1 MREWAWLKSPKTA
14 LKPNKTKK
22 NETVSKIESSLDKL
36 FAKLVQIKDVG
47 IARLCALWKKYS
59 PQANRYISQLK
70 KIDYA
75 TAKAFVIRFRW
86 RILLVLIV
94 LYAGSKTY
102 DYFFPASG
110 KSGGPITVS
119 TIVVEKKDIPLI
131 MEASGTIVSASIVD
145 IRPMVTNT
153 VAKIEIKDGQEIK
166 AGDLLFVLDDRNDK
180 ANYEK
185 LKALADD
192 AQKQYLRAKELVAKN
207 FISKAGLETT
217 LANAKSAQA
226 AARAAEV
233 QLSFD
238 YIRSPIDG
246 RAGIINVFPGS
257 LVQASNV
264 VTTATSSTATSS
276 VGSMVTITQLN
287 PINVQFVIPEKDIP
301 IMLEN
306 QLDGDA
312 MSVKVT
318 VGESGKKTY
327 EGKVLVIDNQVD
339 PSIAAVRVKAQIPN
353 DSKTLLPGQ
362 FARVSLVA
370 STLKDALAIPSQAVV
385 INPRGKLVY
394 VVDKDGKAESK
405 PVKVVYEYQ
414 GSSIVTGIEAG
425 DRVVVEGKQNL
436 RPGSKVLEAK
446 STPASAPNS
455 APAATPAPTTAPA
468 TPSTTDKKWRSPN
481 YVFGVQ

>member
-1 MREWAWLKSPKTA
+1 M
-14 LKPNKTKK
+14 
-22 NETVSKIESSLDKL
+22 SKIESSLDKL
-36 FAKLVQIKDVG
+36 LIKLGQLKGAVK
-47 IARLCALWKKYS
+47 ARLCALWQKYS
-59 PQANRYISQLK
+59 PQLDRYIHQIK
-70 KIDYA
+70 QIDYA
-75 TAKAFVIRFRW
+75 TAKAFVIRFKW

-94 LYAGSKTY
+94 LYAGSKAY
-102 DYFFPASG
+102 DYFFPASE
-110 KSGGPITVS
+110 KTGGPVTVTS
-119 TIVVEKKDIPLI
+119 VVVEKKDIPLI
-131 MEASGTIVSASIVD
+131 IESTGTIVSSSIVD

-153 VAKIEIKDGQEIK
+153 VSKIEVKDGQEVK

-246 RAGIINVFPGS
+246 RAGIVNVFPGS

-301 IMLEN
+301 VMLEN
-306 QLDGDA
+306 QLDGEA
-312 MSVKVT
+312 MVVKVT

-327 EGKVLVIDNQVD
+327 EGKVIVIDNQVD

-353 DSKTLLPGQ
+353 TDKTLLPGQ
-362 FARVSLVA
+362 FARVSLIA
-370 STLKDALAIPSQAVV
+370 STMKDVLSIPSQAVV
-385 INPRGKLVY
+385 INPRGELVY
-394 VVDKDGKAESK
+394 VIDKDGKTVSK

-414 GSSIVTGIEAG
+414 GFSVVTGIEAG

-436 RPGSKVLEAK
+436 RPGSKVREAK
-446 STPASAPNS
+446 SQAPASAPS
-455 APAATPAPTTAPA
+455 APASPSAAPETP
-468 TPSTTDKKWRSPN
+468 TPTDKK
-481 YVFGVQ
+481 

>member
-1 MREWAWLKSPKTA
+1 M
-14 LKPNKTKK
+14 
-22 NETVSKIESSLDKL
+22 SKIESSLDKAV
-36 FAKLVQIKDVG
+36 AKLVQLKNTG
-47 IARLCALWKKYS
+47 KACLCAQWQKYS
-59 PQANRYISQLK
+59 PQISRLKQL
-70 KIDYA
+70 DYP
-75 TAKAFVIRFRW
+75 TSKAFVIKFKW
-86 RILLVLIV
+86 RILLAIII

-102 DYFFPASG
+102 DYFFPASE
-110 KSGGPITVS
+110 KAGGPVTITSV
-119 TIVVEKKDIPLI
+119 VVEKKDVPLI
-131 MEASGTIVSASIVD
+131 IEATGTIVSNSIVD

-153 VAKIEIKDGQEIK
+153 VAKIEVKDGQEVK
-166 AGDLLFVLDDRNDK
+166 AGDLLFTLDDRNDK

-233 QLSFD
+233 QISFD
-238 YIRSPIDG
+238 YIKSPIDG
-246 RAGIINVFPGS
+246 RAGIVNVFPGS
-257 LVQASNV
+257 LVQASNIV
-264 VTTATSSTATSS
+264 STATSSTATSS

-306 QLDGDA
+306 QLDGEA
-312 MSVKVT
+312 MTVKVA
-318 VGESGKKTY
+318 VGDSGKRTY

-353 DSKTLLPGQ
+353 DDKTLLPGQ

-370 STLKDALAIPSQAVV
+370 NTLKDALAIPSQAVI
-385 INPRGKLVY
+385 INARGKMVY
-394 VVDKDGKAESK
+394 VVDKDGKAVSK
-405 PVKVVYEYQ
+405 PIKVVYEYL
-414 GSSIVTGIEAG
+414 GSTVVTGIEPG

-436 RPGSKVLEAK
+436 RPGSKVRESK
-446 STPASAPNS
+446 SATPPVNPPAPPTSSPSAT
-455 APAATPAPTTAPA
+455 APAA
-468 TPSTTDKKWRSPN
+468 PSTPEKK
-481 YVFGVQ
+481 

>member
-1 MREWAWLKSPKTA
+1 
-14 LKPNKTKK
+14 
-22 NETVSKIESSLDKL
+22 VSKIESSLDKL
-36 FAKLVQIKDVG
+36 AIKLGQVKDTG
-47 IARLCALWKKYS
+47 KARLCRLWQKSS
-59 PQANRYISQLK
+59 PKLDRYIHQIK
-70 KIDYA
+70 QIDYA

-94 LYAGSKTY
+94 LYAGSKAY
-102 DYFFPASG
+102 DYFFPASD
-110 KSGGPITVS
+110 KAGGPVTVTS
-119 TIVVEKKDIPLI
+119 IVVEKKDIPLI
-131 MEASGTIVSASIVD
+131 IESTGTIVSSSIVD

-153 VAKIEIKDGQEIK
+153 VAKIEVKDGQEVK

-192 AQKQYLRAKELVAKN
+192 AEKQYLRAKELVAKN

-246 RAGIINVFPGS
+246 RAGIVNVFPGS

-301 IMLEN
+301 VMLEN
-306 QLDGDA
+306 QLDGEA
-312 MSVKVT
+312 MAVKVT

-327 EGKVLVIDNQVD
+327 EGKVIVIDNQVD

-353 DSKTLLPGQ
+353 IDKTLLPGQ
-362 FARVSLVA
+362 FARVSLIA
-370 STLKDALAIPSQAVV
+370 STMKDVLSIPSQAVV

-394 VVDKDGKAESK
+394 VIDKDGKTVSK

-414 GSSIVTGIEAG
+414 GSSVVTGIEAG
-425 DRVVVEGKQNL
+425 DRVVIEGKQNL
-436 RPGSKVLEAK
+436 RPGSKVREAK
-446 STPASAPNS
+446 SQAPDS
-455 APAATPAPTTAPA
+455 VLSAPA
-468 TPSTTDKKWRSPN
+468 TPSAAPATPTPSDKK
-481 YVFGVQ
+481 

>member
-1 MREWAWLKSPKTA
+1 
-14 LKPNKTKK
+14 
-22 NETVSKIESSLDKL
+22 VSKIESSLDRLLFKL
-36 FAKLVQIKDVG
+36 GQLKDAVK
-47 IARLCALWKKYS
+47 ARLCALWQKYS
-59 PQANRYISQLK
+59 PLLDRYIHQLK
-70 KIDYA
+70 QIDYA
-75 TAKAFVIRFRW
+75 TAKALLIRFKW

-102 DYFFPASG
+102 DYFFPASE
-110 KSGGPITVS
+110 KTGGPVTVTS
-119 TIVVEKKDIPLI
+119 IVVEKKDIPLI
-131 MEASGTIVSASIVD
+131 IESTGTIVSSSIVD

-153 VAKIEIKDGQEIK
+153 VAKIEVKDGQEVK
-166 AGDLLFVLDDRNDK
+166 TGDLLFVLDDRNDK

-207 FISKAGLETT
+207 FISKAGLETS

-226 AARAAEV
+226 AARSAEV

-246 RAGIINVFPGS
+246 RAGIVNVFPGS

-264 VTTATSSTATSS
+264 VTTSTNSTATSS

-301 IMLEN
+301 VMLEN
-306 QLDGDA
+306 QLDGEA
-312 MSVKVT
+312 MAVKVT

-353 DSKTLLPGQ
+353 ADKTLLPGQ
-362 FARVSLVA
+362 FARVSLIA
-370 STLKDALAIPSQAVV
+370 SALKDALAIPSQAVV

-394 VVDKDGKAESK
+394 VIDKDGKAVSK

-414 GSSIVTGIEAG
+414 GTSVVTGIEAG

-436 RPGSKVLEAK
+436 RPGSKVREAK
-446 STPASAPNS
+446 SQAPATSAPN
-455 APAATPAPTTAPA
+455 APASPSAAPA
-468 TPSTTDKKWRSPN
+468 IPSPVDKK
-481 YVFGVQ
+481 

>member
-1 MREWAWLKSPKTA
+1 M
-14 LKPNKTKK
+14 
-22 NETVSKIESSLDKL
+22 
-36 FAKLVQIKDVG
+36 
-47 IARLCALWKKYS
+47 ARLCPLWKKYS
-59 PQANRYISQLK
+59 PQLNQYLGQVQKL
-70 KIDYA
+70 DYA
-75 TAKAFVIRFRW
+75 TTKAFVIRFKW

-102 DYFFPASG
+102 DYFFPATG
-110 KSGGPITVS
+110 KAGGPVTIS
-119 TIVVEKKDIPLI
+119 SIVVEKKDIPLV

-153 VAKIEIKDGQEIK
+153 VAKIEVKDGQEVK

-246 RAGIINVFPGS
+246 RAGIVNVFPGS

-264 VTTATSSTATSS
+264 VSTSTNSTATSS

-301 IMLEN
+301 VMLEN

-362 FARVSLVA
+362 FARVSLIA

-394 VVDKDGKAESK
+394 VVDKDGKAVSK

-414 GSSIVTGIEAG
+414 GSSVVTGIEAG

-446 STPASAPNS
+446 SAPASAPS
-455 APAATPAPTTAPA
+455 ASPAPTTPAAAAPSA
-468 TPSTTDKKWRSPN
+468 TPSTTDKK
-481 YVFGVQ
+481 